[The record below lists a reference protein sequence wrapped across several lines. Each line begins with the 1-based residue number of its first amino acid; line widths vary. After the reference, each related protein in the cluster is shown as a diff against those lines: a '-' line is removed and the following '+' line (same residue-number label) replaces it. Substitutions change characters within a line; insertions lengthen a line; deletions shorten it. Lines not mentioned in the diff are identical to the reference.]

1 LQAIGA
7 LQSIGVHIPIRIKTA
22 GIKAIR
28 WLVLAIVGL
37 KNIFVFIAVRLLA
50 KPFFAVCRWVSRFLM
65 LPMYKKYV
73 PVKFAIRKKTTAS
86 KSIFYPF
93 MTRSALHA
101 VIGIITFAV
110 VAQSVLARGVA
121 QDQVGQN
128 SVLGVLALNQGAD
141 EGSDIVETA
150 ATGTAPVR
158 THYASR
164 GGVLAAS
171 TATTTDTT
179 DETLANPEISADG
192 VLKNDGSAGSA
203 ERQTIESYVVQGGD
217 TISTIAEK
225 FSVSIRTILWANNL
239 SDTSVIRP
247 GDTLQIPP
255 VTGVVHQV
263 KSGDTVDKIAAKY
276 KASADD
282 ILAFNQLPTKE
293 AIEVGD
299 VLIVPGGIIE
309 QAPTANTPAAVPQQY
324 NLIDRIFRGPIP
336 PSAKAAPG
344 KRLLWPTPNHKI
356 NQYYRGFLHAGLDIE
371 GTYSSPI
378 YAAADGT
385 VETVIYQRFGYGYH
399 VIINHGGGRKTVYA
413 HASKIFVKPGQRV
426 SRGQTIAIVGSTGR
440 STGTHLHFE
449 VIVNGRKTN
458 PLASL

>member
-1 LQAIGA
+1 
-7 LQSIGVHIPIRIKTA
+7 
-22 GIKAIR
+22 
-28 WLVLAIVGL
+28 
-37 KNIFVFIAVRLLA
+37 
-50 KPFFAVCRWVSRFLM
+50 M
-65 LPMYKKYV
+65 LPMYKRYV

-128 SVLGVLALNQGAD
+128 SVLGVLALNQGTD
-141 EGSDIVETA
+141 EGADIVETA
-150 ATGTAPVR
+150 TTGTAPVR
-158 THYASR
+158 THYATR

-171 TATTTDTT
+171 AATLVNTT
-179 DETLANPEISADG
+179 DEDLANSEISADG
-192 VLKNDGSAGSA
+192 VLKNDGSAGSS

-225 FSVSIRTILWANNL
+225 FSVSIHTILWANSL
-239 SDTSVIRP
+239 SDTSIIRP

-263 KSGDTVDKIAAKY
+263 KAGDTVDKIAAKY
-276 KASADD
+276 KTNADD
-282 ILAFNQLPTKE
+282 ILTFNQLPTKE

-309 QAPTANTPAAVPQQY
+309 QAPVSTPTTAPLRY
-324 NLIDRIFRGPIP
+324 NFIDRIFRGPVP
-336 PSAKAAPG
+336 PSAKVAPSN
-344 KRLLWPTPNHKI
+344 RLLWPTPDRKI
-356 NQYYRGFLHAGLDIE
+356 NQYYRGFLHTGLDIE

-378 YAAADGT
+378 YAATDGT
-385 VETVIYQRFGYGYH
+385 VESVIYQRFGYGYH
-399 VIINHGGGRKTVYA
+399 IIINHGGGRKTLYA
-413 HASKIFVKPGQRV
+413 HASKMFVKPGQRV

-449 VIVNGRKTN
+449 IIVNGRKTN

>member
-1 LQAIGA
+1 M
-7 LQSIGVHIPIRIKTA
+7 
-22 GIKAIR
+22 
-28 WLVLAIVGL
+28 AIVGL
-37 KNIFVFIAVRLLA
+37 KNVFVFIAVRLLA
-50 KPFFAVCRWVSRFLM
+50 KPFFSVTRTVSRFVM

-73 PVKFAIRKKTTAS
+73 PVKFMIRKKTSAS

-128 SVLGVLALNQGAD
+128 SVLGVLALNQGTD

-150 ATGTAPVR
+150 TAGAAPIR
-158 THYASR
+158 THYATR

-171 TATTTDTT
+171 AATPTDTT
-179 DETLANPEISADG
+179 DEALVNPEISADG
-192 VLKNDGSAGSA
+192 VLKNDGSAGST
-203 ERQTIESYVVQGGD
+203 ERQTIESYIVQGGD

-225 FSVSIRTILWANNL
+225 FSVSIHTILWANNL

-263 KSGDTVDKIAAKY
+263 KAGDTVDKIAAKY
-276 KASADD
+276 KANADD
-282 ILAFNQLPTKE
+282 ILTFNQLPTKE

-299 VLIVPGGIIE
+299 VLIVPGGVIE
-309 QAPTANTPAAVPQQY
+309 QAPAANAPAVPQQY

-336 PSAKAAPG
+336 PSAKAPPG

-356 NQYYRGFLHAGLDIE
+356 NQYYRGFLHTGLDIE
-371 GTYSSPI
+371 GDYSSPI

-449 VIVNGRKTN
+449 VIINGRKTN
-458 PLASL
+458 PFASL